1 MGHVFALKVFFCP
14 EGAGILSPVAQR
26 RIVGVGRLV
35 SSGSKAMGFSSG
47 HFFGNFSSFSRLIS
61 GFCTWPIGEKN
72 CG

>member
-1 MGHVFALKVFFCP
+1 M
-14 EGAGILSPVAQR
+14 SPVERR

-47 HFFGNFSSFSRLIS
+47 HFFGNFSSFSRLTA
-61 GFCTWPIGEKN
+61 GFCTWPIGEQN

>member
-1 MGHVFALKVFFCP
+1 M
-14 EGAGILSPVAQR
+14 SPVEHR

-47 HFFGNFSSFSRLIS
+47 HFLGKFSSFSRLIS
-61 GFCTWPIGEKN
+61 GFCTGPIGEKN